1 MEKETMT
8 ELERVNKTAMI
19 SHLLMAGIT
28 LIFCIMQAVRDGNRY
43 ILLAVITVLA
53 LGPLI
58 AEFTLWRKNHE
69 TPAIKH
75 LVAIGFAC
83 FYSVVLFTTSCNMA
97 YVFVIPM
104 IMVVTLY
111 NDVKYFIL
119 INVGTILESIIVVV
133 LGARTGGFG
142 YLGVEA
148 GVIEITVMVMVGI
161 LSIYTANTSD
171 KNKKQQIDSLNKA
184 HEATEENLHKTSE
197 LMKHL
202 EEGIEGIYS
211 ELEKLNE
218 SSMHTKV
225 AMEEVSNGAQDSAMA
240 VQNQIMQTEAIQEK
254 VSAVD
259 EVASAIAGNMQNTM
273 EVLENG
279 SRNMT
284 ELMKQVDSNVRTS
297 EDAVVKLERLDSY
310 MKEMNSIVEIIG
322 EITSQTGLLALN
334 ASIEAARAG
343 EAGRGFAVVASE
355 ISGMATRTNEA
366 TENITDLI
374 GNVSAAISEVVT
386 VIHRMIDGIQE
397 EKKGAQDS
405 ADSFA
410 RIQESTRS
418 VRNDVDN
425 MMKHVEDLKAANH
438 EIVDSIQTISAIS
451 EEVSAHAS
459 ETLEAEEQNAQIANR
474 ISQMMDNMSDYA
486 GR

>member
-53 LGPLI
+53 LGPVI

-161 LSIYTANTSD
+161 LSI
-171 KNKKQQIDSLNKA
+171 
-184 HEATEENLHKTSE
+184 
-197 LMKHL
+197 
-202 EEGIEGIYS
+202 
-211 ELEKLNE
+211 
-218 SSMHTKV
+218 
-225 AMEEVSNGAQDSAMA
+225 
-240 VQNQIMQTEAIQEK
+240 
-254 VSAVD
+254 
-259 EVASAIAGNMQNTM
+259 
-273 EVLENG
+273 
-279 SRNMT
+279 
-284 ELMKQVDSNVRTS
+284 
-297 EDAVVKLERLDSY
+297 
-310 MKEMNSIVEIIG
+310 
-322 EITSQTGLLALN
+322 
-334 ASIEAARAG
+334 
-343 EAGRGFAVVASE
+343 
-355 ISGMATRTNEA
+355 
-366 TENITDLI
+366 
-374 GNVSAAISEVVT
+374 
-386 VIHRMIDGIQE
+386 
-397 EKKGAQDS
+397 
-405 ADSFA
+405 
-410 RIQESTRS
+410 
-418 VRNDVDN
+418 
-425 MMKHVEDLKAANH
+425 
-438 EIVDSIQTISAIS
+438 
-451 EEVSAHAS
+451 
-459 ETLEAEEQNAQIANR
+459 
-474 ISQMMDNMSDYA
+474 
-486 GR
+486 